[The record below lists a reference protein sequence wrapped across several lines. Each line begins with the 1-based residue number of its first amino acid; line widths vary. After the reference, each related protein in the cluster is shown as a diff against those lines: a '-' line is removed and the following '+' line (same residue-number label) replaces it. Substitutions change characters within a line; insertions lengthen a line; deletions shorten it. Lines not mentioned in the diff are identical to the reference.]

1 MSDRLRLTTNTALDT
16 LYSSIMFCR
25 GVSSNIQTQLNN
37 ITSNNIF
44 SGTFNMICRFYA
56 NVFFE
61 ANVTFNSLYI
71 YFNGVAQFLNSVIC
85 DSNINVGGNI
95 NHTLESSN
103 ITFNQNA
110 PSTEVNSR
118 IFYNST
124 TGLNLENLNT
134 TGGRNVRL
142 NSGND
147 IRLQTVGNV
156 ILTRSNVSLSTVYS
170 CDTLYQPGNLFL
182 VNVPLPIPEYIL
194 TETYDDMQIR
204 LPNAIV
210 DDGINGG
217 NGAHTFIRTSLDK
230 SCTVSGSYTTGVN
243 RIYNIANSNAVASVN
258 CAANQNYSF
267 FYYNGY
273 WYTAD

>member
-1 MSDRLRLTTNTALDT
+1 
-16 LYSSIMFCR
+16 
-25 GVSSNIQTQLNN
+25 LNQ
-37 ITSNNIF
+37 ILHLI
-44 SGTFNMICRFYA
+44 A
-56 NVFFE
+56 
-61 ANVTFNSLYI
+61 YI

-85 DSNINVGGNI
+85 NSNINVDGNV

-103 ITFNQNA
+103 ITFNQNGA
-110 PSTEVNSR
+110 STEVNSK

-124 TGLNLENLNT
+124 TGLNVQNLNT
-134 TGGRNVRL
+134 TGGTNIRL
-142 NSGND
+142 NSTGD
-147 IRLQTVGNV
+147 IRLQSSGNI

-170 CDTLYQPGNLFL
+170 CNTLYMPGSLYVVF
-182 VNVPLPIPEYIL
+182 VSLPIPEYIL
-194 TETYDDMQIR
+194 TETYDDMEIR

-210 DDGINGG
+210 DGLNVG
-217 NGAHTFIRTSLDK
+217 NGAHTFIRTSLGK

-243 RIYNIANSNAVASVN
+243 RIYNIANASPVARVN